1 MRNRTEL
8 HEMLCDLLGS
18 RHVYFQPPESVKIIY
33 PAIVYSREGYDN
45 DFANNDVYVTRR
57 KYQIT
62 YISKN
67 PDSDVPDRLNRFKH
81 SRFSRRFVSE
91 NLYHDVFDIYF

>member
-8 HEMLCDLLGS
+8 HEILCEILGS
-18 RHVYFQPPESVKIIY
+18 RHVYFQPPESVKITY
-33 PAIVYSREGYDN
+33 PAIVYSREGYHN

-57 KYQIT
+57 KYQVT

-67 PDSDVPDRLNRFKH
+67 PDSDIPDKLNRFDY